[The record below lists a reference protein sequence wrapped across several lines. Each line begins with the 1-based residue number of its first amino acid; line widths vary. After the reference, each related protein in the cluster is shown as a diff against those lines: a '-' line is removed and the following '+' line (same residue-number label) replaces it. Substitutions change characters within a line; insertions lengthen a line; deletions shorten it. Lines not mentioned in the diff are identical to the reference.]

1 MIKRKQK
8 MLKKKQ
14 RMVFFINPTI
24 LTGERAKDKYSL
36 EKLFLEKWK
45 FHDKKHI
52 DVRYRWPISQKEL
65 A

>member
-1 MIKRKQK
+1 

-14 RMVFFINPTI
+14 RMVFFINHNV
-24 LTGERAKDKYSL
+24 LTGERAKGKYSL
-36 EKLFLEKWK
+36 GKLFLEKWK

>member
-1 MIKRKQK
+1 

-14 RMVFFINPTI
+14 RMVFFINHNV
-24 LTGERAKDKYSL
+24 LTVERAKDKYWL
-36 EKLFLEKWK
+36 GKLFLEKWK

-52 DVRYRWPISQKEL
+52 DVRYRWPISQEEL

>member
-1 MIKRKQK
+1 
-8 MLKKKQ
+8 
-14 RMVFFINPTI
+14 MVFFINHNV

-52 DVRYRWPISQKEL
+52 DVRYRWPISQTEL